1 MHVTTISVTNFSL
14 SQFCTSI
21 YMLYLKTHNGYR
33 DVLGSKMSAI
43 PNFIFN
49 FNIFMGL
56 KIKAFRVIK
65 EKTHFWADILD
76 FGAAILEFCVANV
89 IFEKSGVWR
98 VYVPNFMLVSPSER
112 LFH

>member
-33 DVLGSKMSAI
+33 DVLGTKMSAI

-49 FNIFMGL
+49 FDIFIG
-56 KIKAFRVIK
+56 F
-65 EKTHFWADILD
+65 HFDLVND
-76 FGAAILEFCVANV
+76 CFTLFT
-89 IFEKSGVWR
+89 
-98 VYVPNFMLVSPSER
+98 YHVSP
-112 LFH
+112 